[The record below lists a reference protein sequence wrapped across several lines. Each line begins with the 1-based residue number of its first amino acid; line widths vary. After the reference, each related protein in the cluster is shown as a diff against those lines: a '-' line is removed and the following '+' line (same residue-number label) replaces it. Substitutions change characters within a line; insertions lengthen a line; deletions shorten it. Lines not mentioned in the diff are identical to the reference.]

1 MALSKSVAM
10 TCLVVLLCCAT
21 QAGALTGSADSAP
34 FSLNTRWTSAV
45 PDQEDLPTL
54 SRLTGCYPNPFNPV
68 TSIRFELGGRTT
80 VDLRIY
86 DLKGRLVRVL
96 AAGKTLPAGRYES
109 TWDGTDERGLVVPEG
124 VYFFKLFFSDDLV
137 SAGKLIL
144 IR

>member
-68 TSIRFELGGRTT
+68 TSIRFELGGRTA

-86 DLKGRLVRVL
+86 DLQGRLVRIL
-96 AAGKTLPAGRYES
+96 AAGEILPAGRYES
-109 TWDGTDERGLVVPEG
+109 TWDGTDERGAQAAAG
-124 VYFFKLFFSDDLV
+124 VYLYRLVTDDYSGSQRMTMV
-137 SAGKLIL
+137 K
-144 IR
+144 

>member
-34 FSLNTRWTSAV
+34 FGLNTRWTSAV

-68 TSIRFELGGRTT
+68 TSIRFELGGRTA

-86 DLKGRLVRVL
+86 DLQGRLVRIL
-96 AAGKTLPAGRYES
+96 AAGEILPAGRYES
-109 TWDGTDERGLVVPEG
+109 TWDGTDERGAQAAAG
-124 VYFFKLFFSDDLV
+124 VYLYRLVTDDYSGSQRMTMV
-137 SAGKLIL
+137 K
-144 IR
+144 